1 MKNYFSALWFWAWFI
16 MWCLHCKNPES
27 LQILSVLPLLLNVRL
42 VSLQI
47 PVWVQAAVY
56 SQQKKNP
63 KNWVCS
69 FLIQLR
75 PGDFVSHWLEVNLPS
90 VVKRCQ
96 KNRWSLPKCM
106 QTRWQKYRSYT
117 RIISQQ
123 YHTSEHHP
131 SEWDVKLCHYVIDRN
146 ILIFKPIIV
155 GYKQAAPYHQA
166 KRAVR

>member
-1 MKNYFSALWFWAWFI
+1 MSDLSHCRFLCGFKQQFI
-16 MWCLHCKNPES
+16 AS
-27 LQILSVLPLLLNVRL
+27 
-42 VSLQI
+42 
-47 PVWVQAAVY
+47 
-56 SQQKKNP
+56 KKKTP

-123 YHTSEHHP
+123 YHTASFACPDGFGTFALGIRAP
-131 SEWDVKLCHYVIDRN
+131 SFRMRCEIMSLCN
-146 ILIFKPIIV
+146 WQKILIFKPIIV

>member
-56 SQQKKNP
+56 SQQKKPP

-123 YHTSEHHP
+123 YHTASFASPDGFGTFALGIRAP
-131 SEWDVKLCHYVIDRN
+131 SFRMRCEIMSLCNWQKHFN
-146 ILIFKPIIV
+146 I
-155 GYKQAAPYHQA
+155 
-166 KRAVR
+166 